1 MDIAR
6 EFVAAP
12 SCQRY
17 MIVAIEHFSKWPKV
31 AACSRVTSA
40 VVIEFLNRLFDRFGL
55 VEEIVR
61 DVLEVTWNS
70 T

>member
-1 MDIAR
+1 MDIAG
-6 EFVAAP
+6 EFVSAP
-12 SCQRY
+12 SCQRC
-17 MIVAIEHFSKWPKV
+17 MIVAIDYFSKWPEV